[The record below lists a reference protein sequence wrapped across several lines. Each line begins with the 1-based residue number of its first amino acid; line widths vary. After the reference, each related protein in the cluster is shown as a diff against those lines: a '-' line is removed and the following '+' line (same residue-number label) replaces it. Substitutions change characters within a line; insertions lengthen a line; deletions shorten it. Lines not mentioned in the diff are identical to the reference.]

1 MGINAINQNIYQNN
15 YSNLKSLKKQKIDN
29 QPYTNTVIKNKNL
42 EEATNSLE
50 NNIKNVHDY
59 IINNSKYDSNRSD
72 KGVTSYKSD
81 TAYGPLFEGYALC
94 GGYTDLM
101 ELFLE
106 RMNIKSFKVSSEN
119 HIWNAVYIN
128 NNWKHLDLTWDDPVA
143 TDGKD
148 YLEYNYF
155 LIDTDQL
162 LTLEQTEHNFNLKH
176 YKELTT

>member
-1 MGINAINQNIYQNN
+1 
-15 YSNLKSLKKQKIDN
+15 
-29 QPYTNTVIKNKNL
+29 
-42 EEATNSLE
+42 
-50 NNIKNVHDY
+50 
-59 IINNSKYDSNRSD
+59 
-72 KGVTSYKSD
+72 
-81 TAYGPLFEGYALC
+81 
-94 GGYTDLM
+94 M